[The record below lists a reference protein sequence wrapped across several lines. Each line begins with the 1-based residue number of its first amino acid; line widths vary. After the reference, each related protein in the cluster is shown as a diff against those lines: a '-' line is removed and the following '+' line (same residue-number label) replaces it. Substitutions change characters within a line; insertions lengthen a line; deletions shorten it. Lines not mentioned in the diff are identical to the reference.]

1 MKSINAIRMG
11 GTEIL
16 PLVEGGKGVAVSNG
30 ITSGHWAAGGG
41 AGTFSAVNAD
51 SYDASGIVIPQDYHG
66 KTRRARHEEL
76 VAYAIEGGVTQARA
90 AYDISGGKGRIHA
103 NILWEMGGAERVI
116 TGILERTKGIV
127 NGITCG
133 AGMPYRLAEI
143 AAKFNVHYYP
153 IVSSGRA
160 FSALWK
166 RAYSKVEHLMGGVVY
181 EDPWLAGG
189 HNGLSNSENP
199 QKPESPY
206 PRVLALRKIMR
217 EFGLGETPIIMAGG
231 VWALEEWEDWI
242 DNPELGPIAFQFGT
256 RPLLTRESPISEGW
270 KQRLL
275 KLKPGDVFLNKF
287 SPTGFY
293 SSAVNNDFIQEL
305 RARSDRQVAFT
316 TEAVGEHLV
325 EYGVGARKRVVY
337 LTAPDY
343 ARVKD
348 WEDAGFTEA
357 MRTPDSTLIFVEPAK
372 AEEIHTDQ
380 VNCMG
385 CLSQCRFSNW
395 SQEGPE
401 FDNGKKADPRSF
413 CIQKTLQDI
422 AHAKDDESALENNLM
437 FAGHNAYR
445 FGSDPFYSNG
455 FIPTVRELVD
465 RILTGK

>member
-1 MKSINAIRMG
+1 
-11 GTEIL
+11 
-16 PLVEGGKGVAVSNG
+16 
-30 ITSGHWAAGGG
+30 
-41 AGTFSAVNAD
+41 
-51 SYDASGIVIPQDYHG
+51 
-66 KTRRARHEEL
+66 
-76 VAYAIEGGVTQARA
+76 
-90 AYDISGGKGRIHA
+90 
-103 NILWEMGGAERVI
+103 
-116 TGILERTKGIV
+116 
-127 NGITCG
+127 
-133 AGMPYRLAEI
+133 
-143 AAKFNVHYYP
+143 
-153 IVSSGRA
+153 SSGRA

-166 RAYSKVEHLMGGVVY
+166 RAYSKVADLMGGVVY

-199 QKPESPY
+199 QKPEDPY

-231 VWALEEWEDWI
+231 VWALEEWENWI

-256 RPLLTRESPISEGW
+256 RPLLTKESPISDGW

-305 RARSDRQVAFT
+305 RARSERQVAFT
-316 TEAVGEHLV
+316 TEPVGEHLV

-348 WEDAGFTEA
+348 WEEAGFTEA
-357 MRTPDSTLIFVEPAK
+357 LRTPYSTLIFVGPEK
-372 AEEIHTDQ
+372 AIEIHHDQ

-395 SQEGPE
+395 SQEGPD

-413 CIQKTLQDI
+413 CIQKTLQNI
-422 AHAKDDESALENNLM
+422 AHADPHDEAALENNLM